1 MVARLVL
8 VLALEK
14 AVGMN
19 KRVGSGLG
27 VALRIK
33 DIIIYFV
40 VRLKSGC

>member
-1 MVARLVL
+1 MVAGLVL

-19 KRVGSGLG
+19 KGVGSGLG

-33 DIIIYFV
+33 DIIYFV
-40 VRLKSGC
+40 VRFKSGC